1 MSDTVDLKKTA
12 PPVVASEEKVP
23 EKGLT
28 EDSFVNF
35 DQEGWN
41 KLADSRRI
49 TKYTSAGQALGDILK
64 KFIPTITAGKKV
76 LDLCIEYVLSFW

>member
-35 DQEGWN
+35 DQGW
-41 KLADSRRI
+41 KDRSKI
-49 TKYTSAGQALGDILK
+49 G
-64 KFIPTITAGKKV
+64 
-76 LDLCIEYVLSFW
+76 